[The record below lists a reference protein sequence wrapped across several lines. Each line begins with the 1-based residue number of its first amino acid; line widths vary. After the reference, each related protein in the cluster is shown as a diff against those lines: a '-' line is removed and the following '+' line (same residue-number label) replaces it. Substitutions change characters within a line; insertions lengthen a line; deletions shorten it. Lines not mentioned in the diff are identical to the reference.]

1 MKTMVRAAITTALA
15 LLVFSAVGTLL
26 LSGTYSLTFD
36 TITRSEQATQQV
48 LIAQTLPAGSFD
60 NNLVAEAI
68 PLPLDPL
75 LGGKRPGLAYPARLD
90 GKPVAVV
97 LEATA
102 PDGYAG
108 EIKLL
113 IGILADGRLGG
124 VRVAQHKETPGL
136 GDYIEIKKDDWI
148 RQFDGHSLGS
158 VTTDQWRVRKDGGR
172 FDYMAGATITP
183 RAIVKAV
190 HKALQYFELHKTELL
205 KPGSEVTA

>member
-1 MKTMVRAAITTALA
+1 MKAMVRAAITTALA
-15 LLVFSAVGTLL
+15 LLVFSAIGTVL
-26 LSGTYSLTFD
+26 LSGTYSLTLD
-36 TITRSEQATQQV
+36 TITRSEQATRQI
-48 LIAQTLPAGSFD
+48 LIAQTLPEGSFD
-60 NNLVAEAI
+60 NNLVAEAM
-68 PLPLDPL
+68 PLALDPL
-75 LGGKRPGLAYPARLD
+75 LGGKKPGLAYPARLN

-97 LEATA
+97 IEATA

-136 GDYIEIKKDDWI
+136 GDYIELKKNPWI
-148 RQFDGHSLGS
+148 RQFDGLSLGS
-158 VTTDQWRVRKDGGR
+158 MAEDQWRVRKDGGR

-190 HKALQYFELHKTELL
+190 HKALRYFELHKAELL
-205 KPGSEVTA
+205 KPSSEVTA